1 MDMLVKKYKY
11 QFIIVLLVLFNICV
25 VIKNSDNY
33 FIKEKTM
40 FTTVNENK
48 ISLENEHQYKIK
60 VYYPEVS
67 YSLLNDMIEEK
78 INDYILNFKN
88 DINDINVQENQYYTL
103 SILYDSYSYQDYIS
117 YVFEIESYIGGAH
130 PNHDIWTITYDFK
143 NNKIVTI
150 NDLIKTDSKFLEI
163 VSNISREELII
174 NPRIVDTQMLMDG
187 TNPNLENF
195 SKFAFSDSGLFFF
208 FPHYQVA
215 PYSSGSF
222 VISIPYQELFAS
234 N

>member
-1 MDMLVKKYKY
+1 MKYKY
-11 QFIIVLLVLFNICV
+11 QFIIVLLVVFNICV
-25 VIKNSDNY
+25 VIKNSDRY
-33 FIKEKTM
+33 FVKELAM
-40 FTTVNENK
+40 STTIDENK

-67 YSLLNDMIEEK
+67 YSLLNDVIEER

-88 DINDINVQENQYYTL
+88 DIKDVDVQKNQYYTL

-130 PNHDIWTITYDFK
+130 PNHEIWTITYDIK
-143 NNKIVTI
+143 NNSIVTI
-150 NDLIKTDSKFLEI
+150 DDLIKTNSNFLEI
-163 VSNISREELII
+163 ASDISREELII
-174 NPRIVDTQMLMDG
+174 NPGIVDVQMLMDG
-187 TNPNLENF
+187 TSPKIDNF
-195 SKFAFSDSGLFFF
+195 NKFAFSENGLLFF

-222 VISIPYQELFAS
+222 IVEIPYFKILKNS
-234 N
+234 